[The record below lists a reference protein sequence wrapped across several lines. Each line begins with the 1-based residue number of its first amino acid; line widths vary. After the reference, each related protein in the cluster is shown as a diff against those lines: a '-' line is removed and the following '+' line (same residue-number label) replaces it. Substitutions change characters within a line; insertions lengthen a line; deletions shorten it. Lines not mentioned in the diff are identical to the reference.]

1 MNNSLTLVG
10 HVGKDPQTKSFGDN
24 KVVKFSVAVKEYSS
38 NTEEEKTMWIDVDAW
53 NGLGDRVL
61 KTITKG
67 REVVVYGR
75 LAMSS
80 YSKDV
85 DGTPVQ
91 VTKPVMKLTSFH
103 LRPEASSCR
112 RNTARGLK
120 IGCVQEKAGC
130 SKSLVK

>member
-38 NTEEEKTMWIDVDAW
+38 NTEEEKTLWIDVDAW
-53 NGLGDRVL
+53 NGLGERVL

-103 LRPEASSCR
+103 LCGPKPAAQDETQPED
-112 RNTARGLK
+112 
-120 IGCVQEKAGC
+120 
-130 SKSLVK
+130 SKSDASKKKLAAVKA